1 VSFPSFLGKLTG
13 ERDLGTAAYVIYTS
27 GSTGRPKGVVVSH
40 RELDAFLAA
49 VDEVVAVTA
58 ADRLLAVTTLSF
70 DISVLELMQPLRN
83 GGCVVLATDAQVRDP
98 RLLATLVEAATV
110 MQATP
115 SLWAMLL
122 ETSDVD
128 LSGLRALVGGEALP
142 PALAGEL
149 HRRAR
154 SVTNLYG
161 PTEVTVWATAA
172 VVGSGRP
179 TIGRPL
185 SGTTARVLDAA
196 LRPVPPGVAGELY
209 LGGAQVTRGY
219 LGRAAL
225 TATRFVA
232 DPDGG
237 GRLYRTGDLARW
249 LPAGELEFLG
259 RVDAQVKV
267 RGHRIELGEVEVV
280 LAAHPDVT
288 RAVVAARQDRLVGYV
303 TTVDGVAPDDLVR
316 YLAARLPGSMIPAAF
331 VVLDQV
337 PRTPNGKVDRA
348 ALPDADFSTATAGT
362 RPHSRTESRLCA
374 IVARV
379 LGLGSVGVAD
389 DFFALGAHSLLLV
402 RLAAAIRR
410 DLGVDL
416 PVAELF
422 TASTVAQLARRIA
435 GDLPPGDPL
444 APVITLHAGAGLP
457 PLFCLP
463 PASGLVW
470 QFAGLK
476 RHLPADIPLFGLQS
490 PRLSRTD
497 DLPATM
503 ADLAAEFATRVAQ
516 LAPAGPIRLL
526 GWSFGG
532 ALAHLLADTLVA
544 TGRDVTFVGMLDSR
558 IDLPESTP
566 GAWDGPEA
574 IAALLTELGYEVPAD
589 RTVTV
594 SDAVAFVRDSGGG
607 LGALTAAQI
616 ARVVENYVDSDRMMA
631 GARYGRLAADVL
643 FVDATVAEPGHSG
656 RASDGWHG
664 HVAGRLRT
672 VDLACGHSELLD
684 PHVLEQLGPLIA
696 REL

>member
-1 VSFPSFLGKLTG
+1 
-13 ERDLGTAAYVIYTS
+13 
-27 GSTGRPKGVVVSH
+27 
-40 RELDAFLAA
+40 
-49 VDEVVAVTA
+49 
-58 ADRLLAVTTLSF
+58 
-70 DISVLELMQPLRN
+70 
-83 GGCVVLATDAQVRDP
+83 
-98 RLLATLVEAATV
+98 
-110 MQATP
+110 
-115 SLWAMLL
+115 
-122 ETSDVD
+122 
-128 LSGLRALVGGEALP
+128 
-142 PALAGEL
+142 
-149 HRRAR
+149 
-154 SVTNLYG
+154 VTNLYG
-161 PTEVTVWATAA
+161 PTEATVWVTAA
-172 VVGSGRP
+172 EVDSDRP

-185 SGTTARVLDAA
+185 SGTTARVLDPA

-232 DPDGG
+232 DPDGD

-267 RGHRIELGEVEVV
+267 RGHRIELGEIEAV
-280 LAAHPDVT
+280 LAAHPDVS
-288 RAVVAARQDRLVGYV
+288 RAVVVARGDRLVGYM
-303 TTVDGVAPDDLVR
+303 TTVDSVRPDDLVR
-316 YLAARLPGSMIPAAF
+316 YLAARLPGYMVPAAF
-331 VVLDQV
+331 VVLDEV
-337 PRTPNGKVDRA
+337 PQTPNGKVDRA
-348 ALPDADFSTATAGT
+348 ALPDADFTTTTADT

-374 IVARV
+374 IVAQV

-402 RLAAAIRR
+402 RLATAIRR
-410 DLGVDL
+410 ELGVDL
-416 PVAELF
+416 PVAEVF
-422 TASTVAQLARRIA
+422 TAPTVAQLARRIT
-435 GDLPPGDPL
+435 GDLPPGDAL

-476 RHLPADIPLFGLQS
+476 RHLPADIPLLGLQP
-490 PRLSRTD
+490 PRLRRTGQ
-497 DLPATM
+497 LPTTM
-503 ADLAAEFATRVAQ
+503 AELAAEFATMVAQ
-516 LAPAGPIRLL
+516 LAPHGPIRLL

-532 ALAHLLADTLVA
+532 ALAHVLADVLVA
-544 TGRDVTFVGMLDSR
+544 AGRDVTFVGMLDAR
-558 IDLPESTP
+558 VDLPTPAPST
-566 GAWDGPEA
+566 WDGPEA

-589 RTVTV
+589 RRVTV

-607 LGALTAAQI
+607 LAALTDEQI
-616 ARVVENYVDSDRMMA
+616 ARVVETYVDSDRMMA

-643 FVDATVAEPGHSG
+643 FVDATVAEPGHGG

-672 VDLACGHSELLD
+672 VGLACGHSELLD